1 MDAGSL
7 LGDDLIMSI
16 VSERLSEPDA
26 ATRGFI
32 LDGVPRTVTQ
42 AELLEEKIG
51 VDGIDCVINLD
62 VPTDDVLQRLVSR
75 RVCGDCGAIY
85 STNQPPAVNWTC
97 DNCGGQ
103 VVQRNDDTAEA
114 ILKRLAAYEAE
125 TLPLVGFYQSRGK
138 VVTIDGSRSADHVFE
153 ATVAAIKAATA
164 KP

>member
-1 MDAGSL
+1 M
-7 LGDDLIMSI
+7 
-16 VSERLSEPDA
+16 
-26 ATRGFI
+26 
-32 LDGVPRTVTQ
+32 
-42 AELLEEKIG
+42 
-51 VDGIDCVINLD
+51 
-62 VPTDDVLQRLVSR
+62 
-75 RVCGDCGAIY
+75 
-85 STNQPPAVNWTC
+85 NWTC